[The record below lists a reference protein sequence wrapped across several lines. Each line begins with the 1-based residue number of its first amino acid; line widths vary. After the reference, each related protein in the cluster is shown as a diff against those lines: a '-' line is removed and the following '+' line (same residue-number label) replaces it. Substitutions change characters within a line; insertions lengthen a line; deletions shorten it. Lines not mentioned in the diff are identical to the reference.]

1 MRRSWLT
8 RILTHRVSRKPT
20 LGGTGVR
27 RWVQNLPGVVRGAVG
42 ANSGRTGP
50 HSALDLPLSARVLS
64 PAGVCTERASTMP
77 TTGRMRV
84 PKTGAGCMRSGK
96 PVRVS
101 WVRMCRAGLM
111 GSGRAL
117 RVHGVRVRGV
127 GCMGSDGRRSRSID
141 HKLVRG
147 LGFLSPRGAGSLDSV
162 EVRGLGRPVRSY
174 RPLPVAP
181 LTLPR

>member
-117 RVHGVRVRGV
+117 RVHGVRVRVSVAWGPMAEGPGASTTSWSEGWDSSAPEEPEV
-127 GCMGSDGRRSRSID
+127 ST
-141 HKLVRG
+141 
-147 LGFLSPRGAGSLDSV
+147 LSKCAAPAGQYARTVPSPWL
-162 EVRGLGRPVRSY
+162 L
-174 RPLPVAP
+174 
-181 LTLPR
+181 